1 MSVTNL
7 ILFIALVGRVAS
19 YNEVV
24 LKPWQTNLTTNSGTA
39 VALGSLTTNSRMMAA
54 AGNILYFWFRANRL
68 YFDSPGQQVSLSITI
83 LDAKISR
90 SGINVAVIGNTTKLY
105 FLAKQSDNYTLTQT
119 IELTV
124 LPTALTWGFNSQTLM
139 VGLSNGS
146 ITVFTRQPKS

>member
-1 MSVTNL
+1 MTNL
-7 ILFIALVGRVAS
+7 ILITALLGSVAS

-90 SGINVAVIGNTTKLY
+90 SGINVAVIGSNTTKLY

-124 LPTALTWGFNSQTLM
+124 LPTALTWGFNS
-139 VGLSNGS
+139 
-146 ITVFTRQPKS
+146 

>member
-7 ILFIALVGRVAS
+7 IIFIALVGSVAS

-24 LKPWQTNLTTNSGTA
+24 LKPWQTNLTTKSGAA
-39 VALGSLTTNSRMMAA
+39 VALGSFTRNSRMMAV
-54 AGNILYFWFRANRL
+54 AGNILYFWFRANHQ
-68 YFDSPGQQVSLSITI
+68 YFDSPPQQVSLNTTI

-90 SGINVAVIGNTTKLY
+90 SGINVAVIGSNTTKLY

-146 ITVFTRQPKS
+146 ITVFTR